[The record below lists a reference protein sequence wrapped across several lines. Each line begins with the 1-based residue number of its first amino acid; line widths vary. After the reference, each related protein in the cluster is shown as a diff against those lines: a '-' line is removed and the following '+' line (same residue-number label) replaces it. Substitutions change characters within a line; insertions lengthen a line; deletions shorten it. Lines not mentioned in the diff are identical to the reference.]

1 MNSATMQQFN
11 GFEKLHVTGPFDI
24 EPETQIVYSIDGD
37 IEQSS
42 IVTIRRMPESMRPR
56 ENPLIEPLANN
67 LTVILPDSS
76 AFVQFKLMKILKPQ
90 SDINQHIPETR
101 SKTSLNS
108 AQSDDQS
115 TSSPMNYLVFRFESI
130 TSIEHE
136 QEKDENI
143 KVNDHFNGTS
153 ATELL
158 KPKIHKI
165 EKDLLKNY
173 LKPEVHHAIELLEFN
188 IVIIGSPR
196 VGKSELINA
205 LCGEADQTKAS
216 DITPSNV
223 NFYDTPGLESWS
235 NEAGEK
241 GMLELINET
250 NPVCVIFCASPGSFA
265 DLSQLRPVLLYCK
278 DNSIF
283 CALVCT
289 NMWSS
294 NKRQKVIEEF
304 QNELSIFG
312 LQNDMYSDQIH
323 SNIPH
328 KISFFGT
335 GALCTMVN
343 SVEYFDPEM
352 SSKKQPVQGIDELI
366 HGIMQSLDDQKL
378 LGWCN
383 AVLHRRSYWT
393 IVSQKMVGFF
403 SLGLTKL
410 RRYKFFLRLTT
421 KRTST

>member
-1 MNSATMQQFN
+1 MTACSNFVQHEWRNAICRECFQKK
-11 GFEKLHVTGPFDI
+11 ELHEARDKSF
-24 EPETQIVYSIDGD
+24 IDVP
-37 IEQSS
+37 QS
-42 IVTIRRMPESMRPR
+42 IV
-56 ENPLIEPLANN
+56 
-67 LTVILPDSS
+67 
-76 AFVQFKLMKILKPQ
+76 
-90 SDINQHIPETR
+90 R
-101 SKTSLNS
+101 S
-108 AQSDDQS
+108 
-115 TSSPMNYLVFRFESI
+115 
-130 TSIEHE
+130 
-136 QEKDENI
+136 
-143 KVNDHFNGTS
+143 
-153 ATELL
+153 
-158 KPKIHKI
+158 
-165 EKDLLKNY
+165 DLLKNY

-205 LCGEADQTKAS
+205 LCGGKKLAETSPSLTSCTKKVKKYVLEADQTKAS

-312 LQNDMYSDQIH
+312 PQNDMYSDQIH

>member
-56 ENPLIEPLANN
+56 ENPLIEPPADN
-67 LTVILPDSS
+67 LTVTPPDSS

-90 SDINQHIPETR
+90 SDINKHIPET
-101 SKTSLNS
+101 K
-108 AQSDDQS
+108 
-115 TSSPMNYLVFRFESI
+115 
-130 TSIEHE
+130 
-136 QEKDENI
+136 
-143 KVNDHFNGTS
+143 
-153 ATELL
+153 
-158 KPKIHKI
+158 
-165 EKDLLKNY
+165 
-173 LKPEVHHAIELLEFN
+173 
-188 IVIIGSPR
+188 
-196 VGKSELINA
+196 
-205 LCGEADQTKAS
+205 ADQTKAS

-312 LQNDMYSDQIH
+312 PQNDMYSDQIH